1 MRITKN
7 FTLDELYASST
18 AARLHIDNTPSEE
31 IKEKLERLA
40 KEILQPIRDKWGAP
54 IVVTSGYRCPE
65 LNKAVGGA
73 KTSQHLAGEAADIK
87 VGGKVENKKLF
98 RVIEAMV
105 RSGKINVG
113 QLIDE
118 YGFSWLHL
126 SLPRD
131 GKQNNQVIHIH

>member
-7 FTLDELYASST
+7 FSLDELYASAT
-18 AARLHIDNTPSEE
+18 AARLKIDNTPSEE
-31 IKEKLERLA
+31 IKEKLDRLA
-40 KEILQPIRDKWGAP
+40 KTILQPIRDKWGAP

-73 KTSQHLAGEAADIK
+73 KTSQHMLGEAADLK
-87 VGGKVENKKLF
+87 VGGKTENKKLF

-105 RSGKINVG
+105 KSGKLNVG

-118 YGFSWLHL
+118 YGASWIHV
-126 SLPRD
+126 SLPRV
-131 GKQNNQVIHIH
+131 GKQNNQILHLK

>member
-7 FTLDELYASST
+7 FSLDELYASST

-31 IKEKLERLA
+31 IKAKLERLA

-54 IVVTSGYRCPE
+54 IIVTSGYRCPE

-73 KTSQHLAGEAADIK
+73 KTSQHMLGEAADIK

-98 RVIEAMV
+98 RVIEGMV
-105 RSGKINVG
+105 KSGKLNVG

-118 YGFSWLHL
+118 YGASWLHV
-126 SLPRD
+126 SLPRLN
-131 GKQNNQVIHIH
+131 KQNNQVLHIS